1 LQLLDL
7 LSFGILR
14 IKMNKVKKLIT
25 ALFVIFF
32 SSQVFANNF
41 PVSFADLA
49 ERLMPSVV
57 NISTTQTI
65 VTNRNPFPG
74 FEFPPGSPFADMF
87 KEFETPQ
94 TRKAS
99 ALGSGFII
107 DAKGIVIT
115 NNHVIQGAEDIV
127 VRVDGDKEYK
137 AKVIGADPLS
147 DIAVLQIDTK
157 EKFIPVKF
165 GDSDKARIG
174 DWVIAI
180 GNPFGLG
187 GTVTSGII
195 SARNRSIGLSR
206 YEDYIQ
212 TDASI
217 NSGNSGGPLFDMN
230 GDVIG
235 INTAI
240 LGKGGSIGIGFS
252 IPSNSAKKIIDQLI
266 QFGETKRGWLGVRI
280 QVVTKEIADIEK
292 LDEPRGALV
301 ASVADKSPSDKA
313 GIRSG
318 DIILEFN
325 GTKINEMKELPM
337 IVAQTEVGKTVDVKV
352 WRNKKEITK
361 KIKLGRLET
370 SEDFKE
376 EEKKAEP
383 EILEIKSLKIS
394 VRLLTDKDI
403 KTRNLPNQITGLVI
417 TNIAKNSPINYLKVN
432 DIIVEAQKKKIRSVN
447 DLEKIVEGVLKSNQ
461 KTILIVI
468 YNNQN
473 QRRYIGVKLDW

>member
-1 LQLLDL
+1 
-7 LSFGILR
+7 
-14 IKMNKVKKLIT
+14 MKKLK
-25 ALFVIFF
+25 LVILTFILAF
-32 SSQVFANNF
+32 SFSVQSNSKSVPA
-41 PVSFADLA
+41 SFADLA

-57 NISTTQTI
+57 NISTTQT
-65 VTNRNPFPG
+65 VKTTSNPFP
-74 FEFPPGSPFADMF
+74 FQFPPGSPFEDMF
-87 KEFETPQ
+87 KEFGTPQ
-94 TRKAS
+94 ERKSS

-107 DAKGIVIT
+107 DKKGIVVT
-115 NNHVIQGAEDIV
+115 NNHVIQNAEDII
-127 VRVDGDKEYK
+127 VRVNGDKDYK

-147 DIAVLQIDTK
+147 DIAVLQLETK
-157 EKFIPVKF
+157 DKFTPVRF

-240 LGKGGSIGIGFS
+240 LGRNGSIGIGFS
-252 IPSNSAKKIIDQLI
+252 IPANDAKIVIEQLI
-266 QFGETKRGWLGVRI
+266 EFGETKRGWLGVRI
-280 QVVTKEIADIEK
+280 QDVTQEIADVEK

-301 ASVADKSPSDKA
+301 ASVAENSPSEKGGIKA
-313 GIRSG
+313 G

-325 GTKINEMKELPM
+325 GVRINQMKELPA
-337 IVAQTEVGKTVDVKV
+337 IVAKTKVGTRVKVKV

-361 KIKLGRLET
+361 NILLGRLET
-370 SEDFKE
+370 SDDFKVS
-376 EEKKAEP
+376 EKQTEAPKDV
-383 EILEIKSLKIS
+383 IIDDLKIT
-394 VRLLTDKDI
+394 VRKLTREDI
-403 KTRNLPNQITGLVI
+403 KTRKLPNQTSGLVVTKI
-417 TNIAKNSPINYLKVN
+417 GNTSPLKNSIEVN
-432 DIIVEAQKKKIRSVN
+432 SIIVEAQKIKIKN
-447 DLEKIVEGVLKSNQ
+447 AKGLQKIVKDVLKSNQ
-461 KTILIVI
+461 KTILLAIF
-468 YNNQN
+468 NNQN
-473 QRRYIGVKLDW
+473 QRRYIGVKLD

>member
-1 LQLLDL
+1 MN
-7 LSFGILR
+7 R
-14 IKMNKVKKLIT
+14 IKKLLIV
-25 ALFVIFF
+25 LFTLTFAM
-32 SSQVFANNF
+32 QVSAQDA
-41 PVSFADLA
+41 PASFADLA

-57 NISTTQTI
+57 NISTTTT
-65 VTNRNPFPG
+65 VTTNTNPFPG
-74 FEFPPGSPFADMF
+74 FQFPPGSPFEDMF
-87 KEFETPQ
+87 KEFGTPQ
-94 TRKAS
+94 KRKSA

-107 DAKGIVIT
+107 DEKGIVIT
-115 NNHVIQGAEDIV
+115 NNHVIQDAEDIV
-127 VRVDGDKEYK
+127 VRVGGDKEYK
-137 AKVIGADPLS
+137 ATIIGADPLS
-147 DIAVLQIDTK
+147 DIAVLQIDSK
-157 EKFIPVKF
+157 ENFIPVKF

-252 IPSNSAKKIIDQLI
+252 IPSNSATKVVSQLI
-266 QFGETKRGWLGVRI
+266 EFGETKRGWLGVRI

-292 LDEPRGALV
+292 LDKPRGALV
-301 ASVADKSPSDKA
+301 ASVAEKSPSEKA
-313 GIRSG
+313 GIKAG

-325 GTKINEMKELPM
+325 GTKINEMKELPI
-337 IVAQTEVGKTVDVKV
+337 IVAQTKVGKTVNVKV
-352 WRNKKEITK
+352 WRNKKEINK

-370 SEDFKE
+370 SNDFR
-376 EEKKAEP
+376 EEKKDSNDEVP
-383 EILEIKSLKIS
+383 EVSEIKSLKIIT
-394 VRLLTDKDI
+394 RLLDKKDI
-403 KTRNLPNQITGLVI
+403 EQRKLPNQTTGLVI
-417 TNIAKNSPINYLKVN
+417 TNIAKNSPVNYLNIGDV
-432 DIIVEAQKKKIRSVN
+432 IVEAQK
-447 DLEKIVEGVLKSNQ
+447 EKITSVKNLEDIINKALKSGQ

-473 QRRYIGVKLDW
+473 QRRYIGVKLD

>member
-1 LQLLDL
+1 MN
-7 LSFGILR
+7 R
-14 IKMNKVKKLIT
+14 IKKLFII
-25 ALFVIFF
+25 IFAI
-32 SSQVFANNF
+32 SFASHVLAKDA
-41 PVSFADLA
+41 PASFADLA
-49 ERLMPSVV
+49 EKLMPSVV
-57 NISTTQTI
+57 NISTTTTV
-65 VTNRNPFPG
+65 VTNANPFPG

-87 KEFETPQ
+87 KEFGTPQ
-94 TRKAS
+94 TRKSA

-107 DAKGIVIT
+107 DEKGIVIT
-115 NNHVIQGAEDIV
+115 NNHVIQDAEDIV
-127 VRVDGDKEYK
+127 VRVGGDKEYK
-137 AKVIGADPLS
+137 ATIIGQDPLS
-147 DIAVLQIDTK
+147 DIAVLQIDSK
-157 EKFIPVKF
+157 EKFIPVNF

-187 GTVTSGII
+187 GTVTAGII

-252 IPSNSAKKIIDQLI
+252 IPSNSAKKVVSQLI
-266 QFGETKRGWLGVRI
+266 EFGETKRGWLGVRI
-280 QVVTKEIADIEK
+280 QVVTKEIADVEK

-301 ASVADKSPSDKA
+301 ASVAEKSPSDKA
-313 GIRSG
+313 GIKAG

-325 GTKINEMKELPM
+325 GTKIKEMKELPT
-337 IVAQTEVGKTVDVKV
+337 IVAQTEVGKTIEVKV

-370 SEDFKE
+370 SSDFK
-376 EEKKAEP
+376 KKEPKDTQTETP
-383 EILEIKSLKIS
+383 EISEIKSLKII
-394 VRLLTDKDI
+394 VRPLNDKDI
-403 KTRNLPNQITGLVI
+403 KERKLPNQTTGLVI
-417 TNIAKNSPINYLKVN
+417 TNIGKNSPVDYLNVG
-432 DIIVEAQKKKIRSVN
+432 DIIVEAQKKKIKSTKN
-447 DLEKIVEGVLKSNQ
+447 LEDIVDTVLKSNQ